1 MYNVGKSVIVDLI
14 INAYC
19 EINNFD
25 YESLSSDG
33 YSKMYDMCFDLDD
46 NTLITR
52 LGELYEILQ
61 NKE

>member
-14 INAYC
+14 IKYYC
-19 EINNFD
+19 EIQNFD

-33 YSKMYDMCFDLDD
+33 YSEMYDMCYGLDD
-46 NTLITR
+46 NILITR

-61 NKE
+61 K

>member
-14 INAYC
+14 IKAYC

-33 YSKMYDMCFDLDD
+33 YSSMYDMCFELDD

-52 LGELYEILQ
+52 LGELYEIL
-61 NKE
+61 NK

>member
-25 YESLSSDG
+25 YETLSRDG
-33 YSKMYDMCFDLDD
+33 YSNMYDMCYKLDD
-46 NTLITR
+46 NILITR
-52 LGELYEILQ
+52 LGELYEIL
-61 NKE
+61 NK

>member
-25 YESLSSDG
+25 YEALSRDG
-33 YSKMYDMCFDLDD
+33 YSNMYDMCYKLDD
-46 NTLITR
+46 NILITR
-52 LGELYEILQ
+52 LGELYEIL
-61 NKE
+61 NK